1 MRYFLIV
8 AALLSVC
15 GLWAQLTDLPTCYN
29 TYDEITQM
37 LADYQAQHPDIAR
50 RVLIGYSQQDN
61 LPIYAMRISDNVEND
76 EEEPALLFVGQ
87 VHAEEVL
94 GVQITLSNIEEILT
108 NRTNQPYAQWINFL
122 DMWFVPTLNPEGHN
136 VVTSNMDTSYRK
148 NKRDINGNGI
158 FDFAPLVG
166 YDIDG
171 VDINRNFSFN
181 WCHGDTLGQPPT
193 LEAPEAYDYYRGHAP
208 MSESENQAIKALC
221 DQYKFVYSICWHSS
235 RSGNFSEK
243 AYYSFNWKEQRPSPD
258 NAFAFSICQGISS
271 QIIKQDGT
279 GPYQALP
286 NLGRK
291 GAFHDWMYQQ
301 YGSFQILVECG
312 TRHLQPDSTLMVDT
326 VQRCSNGVRWLLNRA
341 LPFSNAVPSSS
352 MLTGN
357 IRDAVT
363 QEPLEAEII
372 VENRH
377 APWFRPRTSNP
388 DTGRYWKALPTGSY
402 PITIR
407 KRGYWDLVVPSV
419 MVYNG
424 SWTIRN
430 FDLEP
435 KTPVTVT
442 GSVTCN
448 GQPLAAK
455 LKIIA
460 PETDIQTLDIYG
472 NFSLET
478 FEGQYTIEVT
488 SPGHY
493 PYLGTMEVSPSQNQF
508 HFQLGEA
515 NVYFS
520 EDWES
525 GVDGWNIQGPW
536 VLQDQLAVS
545 GHAITD
551 SWGGWGFYE
560 MNCDVWIST
569 GQPISIP
576 ATANNMLA
584 FDSHVH
590 TEYGYDF
597 VTVEISTDGEQW
609 TPVWQKSGQ
618 HDHFRREYVPL
629 DAYSGQSIWM
639 RFRLTDQ
646 SVHVELTDPGWT
658 IDNIQI
664 FNGCATPLDE
674 PLAEFPAI
682 TRLWGNHPNP
692 FNPSTTISY
701 DLARPGPA
709 RISIFNLRG
718 QIVRK
723 LVEADLP
730 AGRHQVIWDGKD
742 DRGNALGSGIYFYR
756 LESKDYR
763 RTQKMMLIK

>member
-1 MRYFLIV
+1 
-8 AALLSVC
+8 
-15 GLWAQLTDLPTCYN
+15 
-29 TYDEITQM
+29 
-37 LADYQAQHPDIAR
+37 
-50 RVLIGYSQQDN
+50 
-61 LPIYAMRISDNVEND
+61 
-76 EEEPALLFVGQ
+76 
-87 VHAEEVL
+87 
-94 GVQITLSNIEEILT
+94 
-108 NRTNQPYAQWINFL
+108 
-122 DMWFVPTLNPEGHN
+122 MWFVPTLNPEGHN

-148 NKRDINGNGI
+148 NKRDTNGNGI

-193 LEAPEAYDYYRGHAP
+193 LEAMEAYDYYRGHAP

-258 NAFAFSICQGISS
+258 NAFALSICQGISS

-377 APWFRPRTSNP
+377 APWFRPRTSTP
-388 DTGRYWKALPTGSY
+388 TPEDTGKPAHRQLS
-402 PITIR
+402 ITIR
-407 KRGYWDLVVPSV
+407 KCGYWDLVVPSV
-419 MVYNG
+419 MVYSG
-424 SWTIRN
+424 SGPSAISTSSPRPGHCDW
-430 FDLEP
+430 FGYLQWPASGGQAQDHC
-435 KTPVTVT
+435 T
-442 GSVTCN
+442 GNRS
-448 GQPLAAK
+448 
-455 LKIIA
+455 
-460 PETDIQTLDIYG
+460 QTLDIYG

-478 FEGQYTIEVT
+478 FEGQYTVEVLPATIPT
-488 SPGHY
+488 SAPWKSA
-493 PYLGTMEVSPSQNQF
+493 LQNQF

-525 GVDGWNIQGPW
+525 ALTAGTSRAW
-536 VLQDQLAVS
+536 VLQDQLAAS

-551 SWGGWGFYE
+551 SWGGWGFLRDE
-560 MNCDVWIST
+560 LRCLD
-569 GQPISIP
+569 QHR
-576 ATANNMLA
+576 ATHQHPRHSQQYARLRFA
-584 FDSHVH
+584 CSHR
-590 TEYGYDF
+590 
-597 VTVEISTDGEQW
+597 I
-609 TPVWQKSGQ
+609 
-618 HDHFRREYVPL
+618 RL
-629 DAYSGQSIWM
+629 
-639 RFRLTDQ
+639 RFRD
-646 SVHVELTDPGWT
+646 S
-658 IDNIQI
+658 
-664 FNGCATPLDE
+664 
-674 PLAEFPAI
+674 
-682 TRLWGNHPNP
+682 
-692 FNPSTTISY
+692 
-701 DLARPGPA
+701 
-709 RISIFNLRG
+709 
-718 QIVRK
+718 
-723 LVEADLP
+723 
-730 AGRHQVIWDGKD
+730 
-742 DRGNALGSGIYFYR
+742 
-756 LESKDYR
+756 
-763 RTQKMMLIK
+763 